1 MGSSVRGWA
10 AVVGA
15 VLIGAVLIG
24 AGDDE
29 PSKFLG

>member
-15 VLIGAVLIG
+15 VLIGV
-24 AGDDE
+24 GDDE